1 MNKTMMPAALAALL
15 AGGQAA
21 AQGPDAATADAP
33 KANKEAVE
41 QVVVTAQSR
50 AQKLQTVPISVAAF
64 GKDFIRQTGSQ
75 NLADLAKYTPG
86 LDVDNTSTTQPK
98 YTIRGVTTGD
108 FGVGT
113 DPTVGIYV
121 DGVYSA
127 RSGAAL
133 VFFNDVQR
141 VEVLKGPQGTLFGRN
156 TAAGA
161 ISVVSNPP
169 VFKYEG
175 MLDYKVGNYNKQQGT
190 VTLNVPFSDTFAVRI
205 NAMINRRDGFVDS
218 RYDGRKYGDENNSDV
233 RIAARWRPLPDT
245 DITLAWDHDNTNVA
259 PPVALGIGPYSFN
272 GGDPLGPVYQRVI
285 NGGESRRLD
294 DGVVT
299 IRQGIGDGLTLTSL
313 SAYKGFSTNNRES
326 ETGSPLIERY
336 FDTNNLENNHSWYQ
350 EFKLNGT
357 WGPVDFVAGTSY
369 YQERAKQASWATGY
383 TDSIE
388 TSFLSGGNP
397 PVFDLLNQ
405 LFGYNLYG
413 LPWVEYI
420 QNHGRYK
427 AWSVFGDA
435 IWRVTPKI
443 DVTFGLR
450 ITGDDKEF
458 SWRAP
463 PYAIPGAP
471 AAAIDVLRQFG
482 VPNIIFPTD
491 PIPQGQPFTA
501 RKSWTNASPRFVAAY
516 HWTPDVMTYASASY
530 GYKAG
535 GFNSVQV
542 NSLFQPESVDNYELG
557 LKSEWLE
564 HRLRVN
570 VTGYYYKY
578 DNLQSLTL
586 VTQPGA
592 LVPSYVTQTGNATGK
607 GVDFEVLAVPVTN
620 LTLSLVGGY
629 IDTTWDKREIGGL
642 NLAGQP
648 TGTPEWRIVAGID
661 YVYPLGRLGKLRFRA
676 NHSYTSPGRRTT
688 YDAQQE
694 ASIRSY
700 VDFSKL
706 PGYFGDRNLTDLRVT
721 WSDERDRYMVAMWA
735 QNLFN
740 NRYVTGINYITAA
753 TLQTPYVRPEFPR
766 FWGAELTYRF

>member
-1 MNKTMMPAALAALL
+1 MNRTTMPAALAAFL

-21 AQGPDAATADAP
+21 AQTPDAGTAPPP
-33 KANKEAVE
+33 KPAKVAIE
-41 QVVVTAQSR
+41 QMVVTAQSR
-50 AQKLQTVPISVAAF
+50 AQKLQTVPISVATF

-75 NLADLAKYTPG
+75 NLADLSKYTPG

-98 YTIRGVTTGD
+98 YSIRGTSTDD

-161 ISVVSNPP
+161 ISVISNPP

-175 MLDYKVGNYNKQQGT
+175 VLDYKVGNYNKQQGT
-190 VTLNVPFSDTFAVRI
+190 ITLNVPFSDTFAVRI
-205 NAMINRRDGFVDS
+205 NAMINRRDGFIDS

-294 DGVVT
+294 DGVITV
-299 IRQGIGDGLTLTSL
+299 RQGIGDGLTLTSL
-313 SAYKGFSTNNRES
+313 SAYKGFTTNNRES

-383 TDSIE
+383 TDSIQ
-388 TSFLSGGNP
+388 TSLVSSGYP
-397 PVFDLLNQ
+397 PAIDLIRDLGGFDL
-405 LFGYNLYG
+405 FG

-435 IWRVTPKI
+435 IWKVTPKI
-443 DVTFGLR
+443 DVTVGLR
-450 ITGDDKEF
+450 VTGDDKEF

-463 PYAIPGAP
+463 PVRIPGASQD
-471 AAAIDVLRQFG
+471 ALDLVQSVIG
-482 VPNIIFPTD
+482 NIVFPTA
-491 PIPQGQPFTA
+491 PIPQGQPYTA
-501 RKSWTNASPRFVAAY
+501 RRSWTDASPRFVLAY

-535 GFNSVQV
+535 GFNSVQI
-542 NSLFQPESVDNYELG
+542 NSSFEPESVDNYELG
-557 LKSEWLE
+557 LKSEWFD

-570 VTGYYYKY
+570 TTGYYYTY
-578 DNLQSLTL
+578 DNLQSLSL
-586 VTQPGA
+586 VTVTGA
-592 LVPSYVTQTGNATGK
+592 KVPSYVTQVGNATGK
-607 GVDFEVLAVPVTN
+607 GIDFEVIAVPARD
-620 LTLSLVGGY
+620 LTLSLTGGY
-629 IDTTWDKREIGGL
+629 IDVTWDKRVQGDID
-642 NLAGQP
+642 LAGQP
-648 TGTPEWRIVAGID
+648 KGTPEWRVVAGID

-676 NHSYTSPGRRTT
+676 NHSYTSPARRNA
-688 YDAQQE
+688 YDLAQQ
-694 ASIRSY
+694 ASIASY
-700 VDFSKL
+700 VNFNKL

-735 QNLFN
+735 QNLFD